1 MLHLL
6 LLLETTVTTAGVE
19 SGWVEGAVS
28 GNGGVVE
35 AGSGTVGVVSVG
47 SGSEGA
53 EEAGSGSAVGA
64 GSGREEAVGSSDCS
78 CKSISAISSRSGFS
92 SSSVG

>member
-19 SGWVEGAVS
+19 SGWVEGAGS
-28 GNGGVVE
+28 GTGGVVE

-47 SGSEGA
+47 SGTESA
-53 EEAGSGSAVGA
+53 EEESIDHVEGYLTIQGGISQRGVG
-64 GSGREEAVGSSDCS
+64 VLVCSSTLSDS
-78 CKSISAISSRSGFS
+78 LL
-92 SSSVG
+92 